1 VSYQAIET
9 LIPHRGPMLLI
20 DAVVA
25 SGEHDIVCRAR
36 VRDGNLFL
44 RGRTMRTVICLEYM
58 AQAVAAFAGLHTKEP
73 GVPRVGYLIAANMKL
88 SAASLELGDELVVAA
103 TRIWGDSALGKFEC
117 TVTRLDIRVAE
128 ATVSVYQPPMAA
140 GAPA

>member
-1 VSYQAIET
+1 
-9 LIPHRGPMLLI
+9 MLLI

-44 RGRTMRTVICLEYM
+44 RGRTVRTVVCLEYM
-58 AQAVAAFAGLHTKEP
+58 AQAVAAFAGLRSTEP
-73 GVPRVGYLIAANMKL
+73 GPPRVGYLIAANMKL
-88 SAASLELGDELVVAA
+88 SAAGLELGDELLVLAK
-103 TRIWGDSALGKFEC
+103 RIWGDSALGKFEC
-117 TVTRLDIRVAE
+117 TVTRMDISVAQ